1 MQPASGLRAITWIL
15 LIAALDAQPAGP
27 RFEVASIKLSNAGP
41 NSSSGIRTGENRL
54 DASNVTLKR
63 CIIGAWSVGPQQV
76 AGGPDWIDTDRFEIN
91 AKADRAVND
100 ATFMLML
107 RDLLADRFQLALHRE
122 TRTQAVYV
130 LEVVKTGPKLE
141 KAEPGEASTST
152 AGDNTGVAMD
162 ARRVDMDSFAR
173 SLARETE
180 LTVVNKTGLQ
190 GTYNFKVHWVRDSA
204 RRNDP
209 SIEGAS
215 LFTAIQEQL
224 GLRLRS
230 EKAPVEVLVIDRAER
245 PSAN

>member
-1 MQPASGLRAITWIL
+1 MRVRVFTWICL
-15 LIAALDAQPAGP
+15 VAALEAQPAAP
-27 RFEVASIKLSNAGP
+27 RFEVASIKLSNAGT
-41 NSSSGIRTGENRL
+41 NASSGIRTGENRL

-63 CIIGAWSVGPQQV
+63 CIIGAYSVGPQQV
-76 AGGPDWIDTDRFEIN
+76 AGGPDWMDTERFEIN
-91 AKADRAVND
+91 AKADRVVND

-122 TRTQAVYV
+122 TRTQTVYV
-130 LEVVKTGPKLE
+130 LEVAKNGPKLE
-141 KAEPGEASTST
+141 KADPGEASTST
-152 AGDNTGVAMD
+152 VGDNTGIAMD

-180 LTVVNKTGLQ
+180 LPVVNKTGLQ
-190 GTYNFKVHWVRDSA
+190 GPYNFKLHWIRDSA
-204 RRNDP
+204 RRSDP
-209 SIEGAS
+209 SMEGAS
-215 LFTAIQEQL
+215 LFTAVQEQL